1 MIAHPEIGRPSALP
15 AWLSSLSRHS
25 SAGTCIPAWERI
37 PQDKRQELT
46 QVLADMLI
54 HKLQSL
60 ETEGA
65 HDPPS

>member
-1 MIAHPEIGRPSALP
+1 MIASPGTTCPTNSPPVTPLP
-15 AWLSSLSRHS
+15 AVNR
-25 SAGTCIPAWERI
+25 IPPWEQI

-60 ETEGA
+60 EMERA
-65 HDPPS
+65 HEPPP